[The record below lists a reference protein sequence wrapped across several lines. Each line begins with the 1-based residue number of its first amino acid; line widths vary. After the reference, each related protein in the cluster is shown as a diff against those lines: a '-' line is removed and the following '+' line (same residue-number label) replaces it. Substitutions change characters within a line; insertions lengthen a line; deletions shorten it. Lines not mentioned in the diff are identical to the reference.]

1 VLLDN
6 FYVDAEVSADGHN
19 WSMAA
24 YATDYVEKTWPTSY
38 GARGGTYDYEGSRE
52 VAFPKDGFIWDYC
65 QRAGIPYRSY
75 GEFEAY
81 AKRGGTALT
90 GHMCPG
96 YPDYDLSIKDF
107 LREEIWERD
116 IDSLIAAGAVPR
128 FSTVR
133 MGNDHTS
140 GGRVGAPTPFAHVAD
155 NDLALGRF
163 VEHLSKTKIWGE
175 SAVFVVE
182 DDAQNGPDHVD
193 AHRSPALV
201 ISPWVRRRQVDH
213 TMYSTAGILRTMEL
227 ILGLPPMSQYDAAAT
242 PLWRPFT

>member
-1 VLLDN
+1 
-6 FYVDAEVSADGHN
+6 
-19 WSMAA
+19 
-24 YATDYVEKTWPTSY
+24 
-38 GARGGTYDYEGSRE
+38 
-52 VAFPKDGFIWDYC
+52 
-65 QRAGIPYRSY
+65 
-75 GEFEAY
+75 
-81 AKRGGTALT
+81 
-90 GHMCPG
+90 MCPG
-96 YPDYDLSIKDF
+96 YPDYDLSIKDV

-242 PLWRPFT
+242 PLWRPFTDKPDLAAYTARPSNVDLDQKNTAYNDNARKSEGFNFAQADAIPDDAFSEVIWKTVKGESSVMPAPRRSAFIRPVGGEEEGEED